1 MYPRVHLQLYN
12 VFIIFYNTLNIPRQ
26 KVDPI
31 GSLGILMY
39 QWLIRSGLMVS
50 YGENLTVNQTEFTTF
65 ASTCSFVCSFVR
77 SRNYNLFVELKCEE
91 FNVADTLKRFTVDTE
106 FR

>member
-50 YGENLTVNQTEFTTF
+50 YGENLTVNQTEFTTC

-77 SRNYNLFVELKCEE
+77 SRNYTLFVELKCEE
-91 FNVADTLKRFTVDTE
+91 FNVADTLERFTVDTE